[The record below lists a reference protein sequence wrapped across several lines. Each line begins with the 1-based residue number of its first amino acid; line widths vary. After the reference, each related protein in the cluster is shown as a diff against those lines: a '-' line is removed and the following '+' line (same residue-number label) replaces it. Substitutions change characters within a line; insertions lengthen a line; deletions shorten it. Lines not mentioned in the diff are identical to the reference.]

1 MSSKNG
7 TSGSSNT
14 DSGSYSGGQGTG
26 GANQSEHD
34 KRQAKLQAN
43 INKLKAKGAT
53 KESIA
58 GLEAKKTKEAKK
70 FEFKTTGVAEGK
82 KYVAEQLGLVEK
94 KAGPMD
100 YLQKGATTGIY
111 ASKNFG
117 TKGGIDFY
125 GEEASAAT
133 DKYLEESG
141 VPKHSQLWQE
151 LKYGISGGA
160 MGSGDPTGI
169 LSSTAISQPMWESQ
183 KNLKQMI
190 GLGMAAVG
198 APMAGQIIYSA
209 AKKPYNEYLK
219 SFFKKEIVEPI
230 KYHVL
235 AKRYLVRDKK
245 YFNFL
250 SEASRTSLK
259 LQGGPLNNKESSTS
273 MSSTSSQPMD
283 SGEYLSENYGQNLV
297 SNTSGT
303 EETQYDADTT
313 AKKRKHHIKSG
324 AGGIDVKG
332 YNLFAKTNQTISG
345 AMSS

>member
-1 MSSKNG
+1 
-7 TSGSSNT
+7 
-14 DSGSYSGGQGTG
+14 
-26 GANQSEHD
+26 
-34 KRQAKLQAN
+34 
-43 INKLKAKGAT
+43 
-53 KESIA
+53 
-58 GLEAKKTKEAKK
+58 
-70 FEFKTTGVAEGK
+70 
-82 KYVAEQLGLVEK
+82 
-94 KAGPMD
+94 MD

-219 SFFKKEIVEPI
+219 SFYNI
-230 KYHVL
+230 
-235 AKRYLVRDKK
+235 
-245 YFNFL
+245 
-250 SEASRTSLK
+250 
-259 LQGGPLNNKESSTS
+259 QSSTS

>member
-169 LSSTAISQPMWESQ
+169 LSSTAISQPMFESQ
-183 KNLKQMI
+183 KKLQQMI
-190 GLGMAAVG
+190 GLGMAAMG
-198 APMAGQIIYSA
+198 APMAGQVVYSA

-219 SFFKKEIVEPI
+219 SFYNI
-230 KYHVL
+230 
-235 AKRYLVRDKK
+235 
-245 YFNFL
+245 
-250 SEASRTSLK
+250 
-259 LQGGPLNNKESSTS
+259 QSSTS

-345 AMSS
+345 TMS

>member
-169 LSSTAISQPMWESQ
+169 LSSTAISQPMFESQ
-183 KNLKQMI
+183 KKLQQMI
-190 GLGMAAVG
+190 GLGMAAMG
-198 APMAGQIIYSA
+198 APMAGQVVYSA

-219 SFFKKEIVEPI
+219 SFYNI
-230 KYHVL
+230 
-235 AKRYLVRDKK
+235 
-245 YFNFL
+245 
-250 SEASRTSLK
+250 
-259 LQGGPLNNKESSTS
+259 QSSTS
-273 MSSTSSQPMD
+273 MASTSSQPMD

>member
-100 YLQKGATTGIY
+100 YLQDHRGKTTGYY

-169 LSSTAISQPMWESQ
+169 LSSTAISQPMFESQ
-183 KNLKQMI
+183 KKLQQMI
-190 GLGMAAVG
+190 GLGMAAMG
-198 APMAGQIIYSA
+198 APMAGQVVYSA

-219 SFFKKEIVEPI
+219 SFYNI
-230 KYHVL
+230 
-235 AKRYLVRDKK
+235 
-245 YFNFL
+245 
-250 SEASRTSLK
+250 
-259 LQGGPLNNKESSTS
+259 QSSTS
-273 MSSTSSQPMD
+273 MASTSSQPMD

>member
-100 YLQKGATTGIY
+100 YLQDHRGKTTGYY

-169 LSSTAISQPMWESQ
+169 LSPTAISQPMFESQ
-183 KNLKQMI
+183 KKLQQMI
-190 GLGMAAVG
+190 GLGMAAMG
-198 APMAGQIIYSA
+198 APMAGQVVYSA

-219 SFFKKEIVEPI
+219 SFYNI
-230 KYHVL
+230 
-235 AKRYLVRDKK
+235 
-245 YFNFL
+245 
-250 SEASRTSLK
+250 
-259 LQGGPLNNKESSTS
+259 QSSTS
-273 MSSTSSQPMD
+273 MASTSSQPMD

>member
-34 KRQAKLQAN
+34 KRQAKLQKN
-43 INKLKAKGAT
+43 INKIKAKGGNADAL
-53 KESIA
+53 I
-58 GLEAKKTKEAKK
+58 AKKNKEDKK
-70 FEFKTTGVAEGK
+70 FDFRTTGVAEGK

-94 KAGPMD
+94 KAGPMK
-100 YLQKGATTGIY
+100 YLQEGATTGY
-111 ASKNFG
+111 YGSNLYD
-117 TKGGIDFY
+117 TKGGTDFY
-125 GEEASAAT
+125 GEEASQAT
-133 DKYLEESG
+133 NEYLVSVGEAKQGNPYYDHKGNITGYSYHLTSRG
-141 VPKHSQLWQE
+141 KE

-169 LSSTAISQPMWESQ
+169 MTSTAISQPMWESQ
-183 KNLKQMI
+183 KKLKQMI
-190 GLGMAAVG
+190 GLGLAAVG

-219 SFFKKEIVEPI
+219 SFYNI
-230 KYHVL
+230 
-235 AKRYLVRDKK
+235 
-245 YFNFL
+245 
-250 SEASRTSLK
+250 
-259 LQGGPLNNKESSTS
+259 QSSTS
-273 MSSTSSQPMD
+273 MASTSSQPMD

>member
-1 MSSKNG
+1 MSSENG
-7 TSGSSNT
+7 TT
-14 DSGSYSGGQGTG
+14 DKASYSGGQETG
-26 GANQSEHD
+26 GANKSEHD
-34 KRQAKLQAN
+34 KRQAKLQKN
-43 INKLKAKGAT
+43 INKIKAKGGNADAL
-53 KESIA
+53 I
-58 GLEAKKTKEAKK
+58 AKKNKEDKK
-70 FEFKTTGVAEGK
+70 FDFRTTGVAEGK

-100 YLQKGATTGIY
+100 YLQKGATTGRY
-111 ASKNFG
+111 ARKNFG

-169 LSSTAISQPMWESQ
+169 LSSTAISEPMFESQ
-183 KNLKQMI
+183 KKLQQMI
-190 GLGMAAVG
+190 GLGMAAMG
-198 APMAGQIIYSA
+198 APMAGQVVYSA

-219 SFFKKEIVEPI
+219 SFYNI
-230 KYHVL
+230 
-235 AKRYLVRDKK
+235 
-245 YFNFL
+245 
-250 SEASRTSLK
+250 
-259 LQGGPLNNKESSTS
+259 QSSTS
-273 MSSTSSQPMD
+273 MASSAKPVD

-345 AMSS
+345 AMS

>member
-169 LSSTAISQPMWESQ
+169 LSSTAISQPMWQSQ
-183 KNLKQMI
+183 QNLKQAF
-190 GLGMAAVG
+190 GLGVAALGV
-198 APMAGQIIYSA
+198 PMAGSIIYQS

-219 SFFKKEIVEPI
+219 SFYNI
-230 KYHVL
+230 
-235 AKRYLVRDKK
+235 
-245 YFNFL
+245 
-250 SEASRTSLK
+250 
-259 LQGGPLNNKESSTS
+259 QSSTS

-345 AMSS
+345 TMS

>member
-219 SFFKKEIVEPI
+219 SFYNI
-230 KYHVL
+230 
-235 AKRYLVRDKK
+235 
-245 YFNFL
+245 
-250 SEASRTSLK
+250 
-259 LQGGPLNNKESSTS
+259 QSSTS
-273 MSSTSSQPMD
+273 MASTSSQPMD

>member
-100 YLQKGATTGIY
+100 YLQDHRGKTTGYY

-219 SFFKKEIVEPI
+219 SFYNI
-230 KYHVL
+230 
-235 AKRYLVRDKK
+235 
-245 YFNFL
+245 
-250 SEASRTSLK
+250 
-259 LQGGPLNNKESSTS
+259 QSSTS
-273 MSSTSSQPMD
+273 MASTSSQPMD

-345 AMSS
+345 AMS

>member
-219 SFFKKEIVEPI
+219 SFYNI
-230 KYHVL
+230 
-235 AKRYLVRDKK
+235 
-245 YFNFL
+245 
-250 SEASRTSLK
+250 
-259 LQGGPLNNKESSTS
+259 QSSTS

-345 AMSS
+345 AMS

>member
-100 YLQKGATTGIY
+100 YLQDHRGKTTGYY

-219 SFFKKEIVEPI
+219 SFYNI
-230 KYHVL
+230 
-235 AKRYLVRDKK
+235 
-245 YFNFL
+245 
-250 SEASRTSLK
+250 
-259 LQGGPLNNKESSTS
+259 QSSTS

>member
-219 SFFKKEIVEPI
+219 SFYNI
-230 KYHVL
+230 
-235 AKRYLVRDKK
+235 
-245 YFNFL
+245 
-250 SEASRTSLK
+250 
-259 LQGGPLNNKESSTS
+259 QSSTS

-345 AMSS
+345 TMS